1 MKTQGKQK
9 KLTRALSAL
18 LFGAALISL
27 LTVAG
32 NTLAKYIASTRTD
45 NVAVAAPFYF
55 ESDTLGEPDAEGN
68 YPYIQISD
76 PGSGGS
82 ASIQFSLTNY
92 VDRLRRTDGTIN
104 YTLAVKAGSLTAE
117 EFSSGEDVSWSGALK
132 DGTLDA
138 GADRVNNVSMSVE
151 QDKFGSAQVITVTA
165 TSSAPYGETIGARFG
180 FVPQEYSL
188 QWTVTDSGNA
198 VVVEVAGGSGGTVE
212 VTWDPELSPDLSN
225 KAFQGAVSGK
235 ASFTAVSGVRYALTF
250 LKSDPTKTYG
260 KDSFTVTAVS

>member
-27 LTVAG
+27 LSVAG
-32 NTLAKYIASTRTD
+32 TTLAKYIASTQGE

-55 ESDTLGEPDAEGN
+55 ESDTLGEPDGEGN

-76 PGSGGS
+76 PGPGGS
-82 ASIQFSLTNY
+82 ASIQFTLSNY
-92 VDRLRRTDGTIN
+92 VDQLRRTDKAIN
-104 YTLAVKAGSLTAE
+104 YTLAAKTGSLTAE
-117 EFSSGEDVSWSGALK
+117 AFPGGEAISWSGPA
-132 DGTLDA
+132 DGSLEA
-138 GADRVNNVSMSVE
+138 GADRVNNVSMTVSQE
-151 QDKFGSAQVITVTA
+151 SFGSAKVITVTA
-165 TSSAPYGETIGARFG
+165 TSSAPYQETIGARFG
-180 FVPQEYSL
+180 FDPQEYSL

-212 VTWDPELSPDLSN
+212 VTWAPELYPDLSN
-225 KAFQGAVSGK
+225 KAFEGAVSGK
-235 ASFTAVSGVRYALTF
+235 ASFTAASGVRYALTF